1 MVLMKTLHSWRSE
14 ELLAVPSHGI
24 TSMTRHYR
32 VNETWDGTV
41 IFRTSHVNLS
51 FSDVSSADQLYEDLT
66 KRSGIKVDRLPGVRL
81 KLRCWEA
88 DGHTKIVEAVCSLR
102 DVVLL
107 TEGDDVMVR
116 RFTSVH
122 NIMLLRSLVP
132 TAPAGLEAHLLGYD
146 LRSGQAVTPTSSGI
160 SVRAVRLLDG
170 LRWGDLVSYVVDTCG
185 QRPVVT
191 YEHTKIT

>member
-1 MVLMKTLHSWRSE
+1 MVLTKTLHSWRSE

-51 FSDVSSADQLYEDLT
+51 FSDVRSADQLYEDLK
-66 KRSGIKVDRLPGVRL
+66 KRSGIKVDRLPGSRL
-81 KLRCWEA
+81 SLRCWEA
-88 DGHTKIVEAVCSLR
+88 DGHTKIIEAVCSLR

-107 TEGDDVMVR
+107 VEDDVMVR
-116 RFTSVH
+116 RFTSAH
-122 NIMLLRSLVP
+122 NLMLLRSLIP
-132 TAPAGLEAHLLGYD
+132 TAPGGLEAHLLGYD
-146 LRSGQAVTPTSSGI
+146 LRSGEVVTPTSSGL
-160 SVRAVRLLDG
+160 SVWFARLLDG
-170 LRWGDLVSYVVDTCG
+170 VRWGDLVSYVVDTCG

-191 YEHTKIT
+191 YEHTKTA

>member
-1 MVLMKTLHSWRSE
+1 MTLMVAQHRWCSE

-32 VNETWDGTV
+32 VNETWDETI

-51 FSDVSSADQLYEDLT
+51 FSDVIAADRLYEDL
-66 KRSGIKVDRLPGVRL
+66 KKWSGIKMDWQPGVRL
-81 KLRCWEA
+81 SLRCWEA
-88 DGHTKIVEAVCSLR
+88 DGHTKIIEAVCSLR

-107 TEGDDVMVR
+107 VEDDVMVR
-116 RFTSVH
+116 RFTSAH

-132 TAPAGLEAHLLGYD
+132 TAPDGLEAHLLGYD
-146 LRSGQAVTPTSSGI
+146 LRSGEVVTPTSSGL

-170 LRWGDLVSYVVDTCG
+170 LRWGDLVSYVVDTCD
-185 QRPVVT
+185 QRPVMT